1 MASLATTKSTS
12 VSNRGFHPHPFAVK
26 TRARPPHAQFDE
38 LLVWVLIALLAL
50 GLVMVYSASIATAEA
65 NKFTGYQPAYYLLR
79 HGVFITTGLIIGLLA
94 FQLPVQIWQNYAPY
108 LFLVGAA
115 LLAIVLI
122 PGIGREVNG
131 SRRWLSLFIIN
142 LQPSE
147 LMKLF
152 AVLYAADYT
161 VRKGKVG
168 HLFKKAFVPMLA
180 VMVLIGALLLQEPD
194 MGAFVVILS
203 IAFCTLWLGGFN
215 LKVFA
220 ALMLSLPLAFA
231 ALILSSPYRM
241 QRVIGFMDPWSD
253 PYGKGYQLSHALIA
267 FGRGE
272 WLGVGLGG
280 SVEKL
285 FYLPEAHTDFLM
297 AVIAEELGL
306 IGVAVVI
313 VLFALLVVRAFQI
326 GRHAAFLERNFSALV
341 AQGVG
346 VWIGVQAMIN
356 IGVNMGVLPTKGLTL
371 PFLSF
376 GGSGIVVNC
385 IAAAVLLRVDYENRR
400 IARGLPVLSHQR
412 TEDRRHRTED
422 RRTVAQSLRRLVFNK
437 DRRAAAHNNLSSGLG
452 GA

>member
-1 MASLATTKSTS
+1 MCRRCKRWERSAHVITSTPNEYAEGRQTIVRQVERQIDNAGS
-12 VSNRGFHPHPFAVK
+12 SPAPVFG
-26 TRARPPHAQFDE
+26 E
-38 LLVWVLIALLAL
+38 IWVLIGLLAL

-65 NKFTGYQPAYYLLR
+65 SKFTGHQPAYYLLR
-79 HGVFITTGLIIGLLA
+79 HGVFITAGLFFGLLA
-94 FQLPVQIWQNYAPY
+94 FQVPVQLWQTYAPW
-108 LFLVGAA
+108 LFLIGTA
-115 LLAIVLI
+115 LLAVVLI
-122 PGIGREVNG
+122 PGFGREVNG

-152 AVLYAADYT
+152 VVLYAADYT

-168 HLFKKAFVPMLA
+168 HLFRKAFVPMLV
-180 VMVLIGALLLQEPD
+180 VMVLIGGLLLQEPD
-194 MGAFVVILS
+194 LGAFVVICIIALS
-203 IAFCTLWLGGFN
+203 TLWLGGFN

-220 ALMLSLPLAFA
+220 SLLLALPLAFG
-231 ALILSSPYRM
+231 ALIFSAPYRM
-241 QRVIGFMDPWSD
+241 QRLIGFMDPWSD
-253 PYGKGYQLSHALIA
+253 PYGRGYQLSHALIA

-306 IGVAVVI
+306 AGVAAVI
-313 VLFALLVVRAFQI
+313 AMFALLVMRSFRI
-326 GRHAAFLERNFSALV
+326 GREAAFFERNFSALV
-341 AQGVG
+341 AQGIG
-346 VWIGVQAMIN
+346 VWIGVQAIIN

-385 IAAAVLLRVDYENRR
+385 IAAAILLRVDFENRR
-400 IARGLPVLSHQR
+400 IARGLPV
-412 TEDRRHRTED
+412 
-422 RRTVAQSLRRLVFNK
+422 
-437 DRRAAAHNNLSSGLG
+437 
-452 GA
+452 

>member
-1 MASLATTKSTS
+1 MASLASRLNMFKPGKSLSDKSSEKPAT
-12 VSNRGFHPHPFAVK
+12 RGVHPRPFAVK
-26 TRARPPHAQFDE
+26 TRTPPPQARFDE
-38 LLVWVLIALLAL
+38 LLIWVLIALLAL

-65 NKFTGYQPAYYLLR
+65 SKFTGHEPAYYLLR
-79 HGVFITTGLIIGLLA
+79 DGVFITTGLVIGLLV
-94 FQLPVQIWQNYAPY
+94 FQVPVQIWQAYAPL
-108 LFLVGAA
+108 LFLIGTA
-115 LLAIVLI
+115 LLVLVLV
-122 PGIGREVNG
+122 PGLGREVNG

-168 HLFKKAFVPMLA
+168 HLFRKAFVPMLV

-194 MGAFVVILS
+194 MGAFVVICV
-203 IAFCTLWLGGFN
+203 IALATLWLGGFN

-220 ALMLSLPLAFA
+220 ALLLALPLAFG
-231 ALILSSPYRM
+231 ALIISAPYRM
-241 QRVIGFMDPWSD
+241 HRLIGFMDPWSD
-253 PYGKGYQLSHALIA
+253 PFGRGYQLSHALIA

-306 IGVAVVI
+306 AGVAAVI
-313 VLFALLVVRAFQI
+313 ALFALLVMRSFKI
-326 GRHAAFLERNFSALV
+326 GRDAAFFERNFSALV
-341 AQGVG
+341 AQGIG
-346 VWIGVQAMIN
+346 VWIGVQAIIN

-385 IAAAVLLRVDYENRR
+385 VAAALLLRVDYENRR
-400 IARGLPVLSHQR
+400 IARGLPV
-412 TEDRRHRTED
+412 
-422 RRTVAQSLRRLVFNK
+422 
-437 DRRAAAHNNLSSGLG
+437 
-452 GA
+452 